1 MVNLSFINLQH
12 LECTEKNIN
21 ATRKLLPYMNAAYDT
36 KTRFDFL
43 HITQPLK
50 KRSKVV
56 FVSTKQSRK

>member
-36 KTRFDFL
+36 KTRSTSFTL
-43 HITQPLK
+43 
-50 KRSKVV
+50 RS
-56 FVSTKQSRK
+56 R